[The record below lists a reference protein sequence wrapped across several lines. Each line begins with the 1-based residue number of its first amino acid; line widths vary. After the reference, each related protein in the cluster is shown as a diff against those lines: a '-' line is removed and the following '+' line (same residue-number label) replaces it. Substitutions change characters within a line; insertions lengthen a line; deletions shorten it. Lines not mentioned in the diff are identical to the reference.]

1 MRGFRGTRV
10 SRVVVGA
17 LFGALSFS
25 TIVSSNPVGA
35 SSCGKVHEILRNDS
49 WTRLAARFD
58 VPLGRLLHLN
68 SATTRTPLF
77 IGNRVCIAA
86 AQTVVA
92 APSLSTTA
100 PTTSTTVSAL
110 PIAPTLKVD
119 DMERCQPVT
128 LRWSGASPDTG
139 LYSLQWVRVS
149 SSGVADFSLYNMLSA
164 RGNSVTLPYVLNG
177 GATYAMRVFAMR
189 SDWDGYAHTNQNVTP
204 HSDVVTFAVPACAPP
219 TQVVRQ
225 WVARGA
231 AQDGTANG
239 DHYGYGLALSSDGSV
254 MAVGAPDRGVNG
266 TDSGEV
272 KVFAWS
278 GSAWVQRG
286 SSIEGEAADDWSGR
300 DISLSADGT
309 VLAIGAS
316 LNDGGGADSG
326 HIRVY
331 AWSGS
336 AWVQRGSDI
345 DGQSAGD
352 RAGLGT
358 ALSADGSVVA
368 IGAPL
373 RASGGTERGSV
384 RVLKWNGSAWIER
397 VGGTALVG
405 QGDTDWFGYEVSL
418 SSDGSVM
425 AVGSPFCDTGGSNRG
440 KVQVYEWN
448 GTAWAQ
454 RGSDFNGSA
463 NGDNLGW
470 KVSLSSDGSIVAAGS
485 PYNDVAGADSGSAR
499 VYSWSGSAWVQRGS
513 DISGANTGDLASYGG
528 LAMSADGSLIAVG
541 SPNADPNGADS
552 GAIRVF
558 EWSGSAWVKRG
569 ITLDGEAGGDWF
581 GRSLALSGDG
591 TVVVGSSIE
600 RPPWKGRI
608 LMYAWE

>member
-1 MRGFRGTRV
+1 MREFRGKRV
-10 SRVVVGA
+10 SRVVIGA
-17 LFGALSFS
+17 LLAALSVS
-25 TIVSSNPVGA
+25 TFTSSNPVDA

-86 AQTVVA
+86 AQSIVA
-92 APSLSTTA
+92 APSSSTTA
-100 PTTSTTVSAL
+100 PMTSTTVSAL

-128 LRWSGASPDTG
+128 LRWSGASPETG

-149 SSGVADFSLYNMLSA
+149 SSGVADFSRYNMLSV

-204 HSDVVTFAVPACAPP
+204 HSDVVTFTVPACAPP
-219 TQVVRQ
+219 TPVVRQ

-231 AQDGTANG
+231 AQNG
-239 DHYGYGLALSSDGSV
+239 LADDDHYGYGLALSSDGSV
-254 MAVGAPDRGVNG
+254 MAVGAPNRDVNG
-266 TDSGEV
+266 ANSGEV

-286 SSIEGEAADDWSGR
+286 SAIEGEAVEDWSGR
-300 DISLSADGT
+300 DISLSSDGT

-316 LNDGGGADSG
+316 YNDGGGADSG

-336 AWVQRGSDI
+336 AWVQRGLDI
-345 DGQSAGD
+345 DGQSSGD

-358 ALSADGSVVA
+358 ALSADGLVLA

-373 RASGGTERGSV
+373 RSAVGTERGNV
-384 RVLKWNGSAWIER
+384 RVFRWNGSAWVQRGLDID
-397 VGGTALVG
+397 G
-405 QGDTDWFGYEVSL
+405 QSNSDWFGYDVSL
-418 SSDGSVM
+418 SSDGSVL
-425 AVGSPFCDTGGSNRG
+425 AVGAPYRDTGGSDRG
-440 KVQVYEWN
+440 EVQVYEWN
-448 GTAWAQ
+448 GTAWTQ
-454 RGSDFNGSA
+454 RGTNLNGSS
-463 NGDNLGW
+463 NGDWLGW
-470 KVSLSSDGSIVAAGS
+470 SVSLSSDGLIVAAGAPKS
-485 PYNDVAGADSGSAR
+485 DGAGADSGMVR
-499 VYSWSGSAWVQRGS
+499 VYSWSGSAWVQRGT
-513 DISGANTGDLASYGG
+513 DIAGEHTDDQAGYGG
-528 LAMSADGSLIAVG
+528 PALSSDGSIIAVP
-541 SPNADPNGADS
+541 SLNADNNGVDT

-558 EWSGSAWVKRG
+558 EWSGSAWVQRG
-569 ITLDGEAGGDWF
+569 VTLNGDAASGWF
-581 GRSLALSGDG
+581 GRSLALSSDG
-591 TVVVGSSIE
+591 AVLVGFSIAN
-600 RPPWKGRI
+600 PYAGRI
-608 LMYAWE
+608 LIYAWE